1 MATSKT
7 RELEDYFERIVRKRE
22 GDLPGRRKGDEHLS
36 QTHAL
41 YHAILRPGSDAK
53 DIRQEHDGAS

>member
-1 MATSKT
+1 MEGNVATSKT

-41 YHAILRPGSDAK
+41 YHAILRPGL
-53 DIRQEHDGAS
+53 

>member
-7 RELEDYFERIVRKRE
+7 RELEDDFERIVRTRE
-22 GDLPGRRKGDEHLS
+22 GDLPGRRKGDEYLS

-41 YHAILRPGSDAK
+41 YHGDPAPWALTPKIFD
-53 DIRQEHDGAS
+53 